1 MIDMGVAASA
11 APIEL
16 VPAARAA
23 ADDLPRYLG
32 SAGYHPTGL
41 MDLRDAVAAG
51 VHRRAACPPRPS
63 RS

>member
-1 MIDMGVAASA
+1 MIDLGVAASA
-11 APIEL
+11 APVEL

-23 ADDLPRYLG
+23 AEDLPRYLG

-41 MDLRDAVAAG
+41 SELREAVAAG
-51 VHRRAACPPRPS
+51 YTRPRACPPRPS